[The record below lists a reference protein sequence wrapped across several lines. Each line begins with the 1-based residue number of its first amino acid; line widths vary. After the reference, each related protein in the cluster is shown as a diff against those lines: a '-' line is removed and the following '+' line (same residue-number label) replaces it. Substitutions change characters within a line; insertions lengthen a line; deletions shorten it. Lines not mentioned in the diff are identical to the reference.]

1 MYYNDW
7 RIHMRYDLDSLTKIA
22 NDAQLNIPLDLIGPR
37 TSKALVRAFKVGY
50 LPSISGE
57 GALYHAVLSDQVKI
71 PIMQFS
77 KRGSYWDSLHFK
89 NFDTRYIPQL
99 SEWWQVDRV
108 AYRLSNPEGWE
119 EASKSKTSWKYGEF
133 CQEPD
138 WKKQIEAGRHSWNV
152 RILSGKDTSMFEGI
166 SKALI
171 ATDEYKEKSGLAI
184 KMIESGETIRLTYE
198 FRPK

>member
-1 MYYNDW
+1 
-7 RIHMRYDLDSLTKIA
+7 MRYDLDSLTKIA
-22 NDAQLNIPLDLIGPR
+22 TDAQLNIPLDLIGPR

-57 GALYHAVLSDQVKI
+57 GALYHAVLSDQIKI

-133 CQEPD
+133 
-138 WKKQIEAGRHSWNV
+138 
-152 RILSGKDTSMFEGI
+152 
-166 SKALI
+166 
-171 ATDEYKEKSGLAI
+171 
-184 KMIESGETIRLTYE
+184 
-198 FRPK
+198 